1 VTAVAYWGNGL
12 CPSPRS
18 VFLFLIGSKAHAGT
32 RAESEPLHP
41 APYPDAGW
49 SSAPP
54 PGSRLIPILAGTMF
68 QFRVADIR
76 KLIERKR
83 AELEQQGVCANSH
96 GRRPSQ
102 KTGREP
108 CSSSASAPGPL
119 TFAS

>member
-1 VTAVAYWGNGL
+1 MTAVAYWGNGL

-49 SSAPP
+49 SSAPTGFQIDP
-54 PGSRLIPILAGTMF
+54 DTMAGTMF
-68 QFRVADIR
+68 QFRVAGIR

-83 AELEQQGVCANSH
+83 AELEQQGVCATVAQIHMGAGQARKLVGNH
-96 GRRPSQ
+96 VPVLLPPLGR
-102 KTGREP
+102 
-108 CSSSASAPGPL
+108 
-119 TFAS
+119 